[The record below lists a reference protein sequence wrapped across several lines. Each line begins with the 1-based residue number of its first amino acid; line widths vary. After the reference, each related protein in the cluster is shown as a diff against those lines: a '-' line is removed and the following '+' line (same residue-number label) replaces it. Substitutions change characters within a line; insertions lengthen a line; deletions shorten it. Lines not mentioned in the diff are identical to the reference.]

1 MAIVAGTKTTNV
13 TNPGGT
19 TVTFNHNQNTGSDGF
34 LVIAVAHSKS
44 NQISNIKYNNVAL
57 TSRLYYNGST
67 NKYGFF
73 VLANPATGTNQ
84 VKITF
89 TAGAWN
95 QCGTHVYSFTGASS
109 ANGVVGNN
117 DVANTPH
124 SRTRTGVTAGS
135 RMLLMGISTQSPTQG
150 SWTIGGQAL
159 IKRHNLNI
167 GNKMGVGLSTQEL
180 SGSVTCVV
188 TASASWKQFTNNTI
202 EIKAAVAATPTLT
215 VSETSLSGFTYE
227 EGSGPS
233 SEQTFTVSGDDLT
246 ANAQITAPTNYEV
259 SLSSGSGFG
268 GTASI
273 GRSGGDLVSEPRTV
287 YVRLKTSLSEA
298 NYNSETLTI
307 ASTDATTLSITL
319 NGSVTAAASTGN
331 NNFFLMM

>member
-19 TVTFNHNQNTGSDGF
+19 TITFNHNQNSGSDGF

-44 NQISNIKYNNVAL
+44 NQISNIKYNNVQL

-124 SRTRTGVTAGS
+124 SRNRTGVTAGS
-135 RMLLMGISTQSPTQG
+135 RMLLMGISTQAPTQG
-150 SWTIGGQAL
+150 SWTIGGQTL

-180 SGSVTCVV
+180 SGTVTCVV
-188 TASASWKQFTNNTI
+188 TASASWKQFTNQTI
-202 EIKAAVAATPTLT
+202 EIKAASSATPTLT
-215 VSETSLSGFTYE
+215 VSETALSGFTYV

-233 SEQTFTVSGDDLT
+233 SEQTFTVSGEDLT
-246 ANAQITAPTNYEV
+246 ANATVTAPTNYEV

-268 GTASI
+268 TAVTI
-273 GRSGGDLVSEPRTV
+273 TQSGDDIVGEPDTV
-287 YVRLKTSLSEA
+287 HVRLKASLSTG
-298 NYNSETLTI
+298 NYNSETLTV
-307 ASTDATTLSITL
+307 ASSGATTKNITL
-319 NGSVTAAASTGN
+319 NGNVTDAPSRRRIIVT
-331 NNFFLMM
+331 

>member
-34 LVIAVAHSKS
+34 LVIAVAHNKS

-89 TAGAWN
+89 TASAWN

-331 NNFFLMM
+331 NDFFLMM